1 MKKLFVVLLAVALT
15 LSLSSRAMAYVDVN
29 WNTVKSPG
37 ALLLWPNEAGSPNI
51 AEANIGLLGRIV
63 VKWPGDTGVTAANQ
77 ELEYDQVNGCELAP
91 SFPCAAGE
99 PGSFL
104 IGAGEAEGPK
114 GAGGGDQCN
123 VVVTACGLSGTANA
137 PPFNGPAY
145 IGEDTTQGTYSYYVI
160 HKESLTGKG
169 IGFFSGSTTVRLDPD
184 NSTPGSALYI
194 CNDCPVGGIGK
205 DNDDAI
211 GMNNSGA
218 GMKMRTMDTNLWGT
232 QTVSPY
238 GHVHVF
244 LKPNGGLNG
253 KGSVCGNSITFQNLG
268 NDLCVDGTSAAGNY
282 DLVGQKTV
290 NFVYSV
296 NLAHHTTGAAANKGR
311 CNAPDCYVEKV
322 IIPAALAQD
331 ANATNVMMQ
340 AATTI
345 LPNTAPGSI
354 KNATV
359 DSMIFYY
366 TTNPLDVDGDGT
378 SDNIDPCPNDST
390 DTCVQDLINGGNCPA
405 GQVFCAD
412 ANGDLACVLAYQCNS
427 RIDVDRNCIVDADD
441 LNALTGVQ
449 NGISGFEAIG
459 SGIPIGP
466 FDP

>member
-1 MKKLFVVLLAVALT
+1 
-15 LSLSSRAMAYVDVN
+15 
-29 WNTVKSPG
+29 
-37 ALLLWPNEAGSPNI
+37 
-51 AEANIGLLGRIV
+51 
-63 VKWPGDTGVTAANQ
+63 
-77 ELEYDQVNGCELAP
+77 
-91 SFPCAAGE
+91 
-99 PGSFL
+99 
-104 IGAGEAEGPK
+104 
-114 GAGGGDQCN
+114 
-123 VVVTACGLSGTANA
+123 
-137 PPFNGPAY
+137 
-145 IGEDTTQGTYSYYVI
+145 
-160 HKESLTGKG
+160 LTGKG

-194 CNDCPVGGIGK
+194 CNDCPVAGMGK
-205 DNDDAI
+205 DMDDAI

-218 GMKMRTMDTNLWGT
+218 GMKMRTMDTNLWGS

-296 NLAHHTTGAAANKGR
+296 NLAHHTGAAANKGR

-378 SDNIDPCPNDST
+378 SDNIDPCPNDAA
-390 DTCVQDLINGGNCPA
+390 DTCVQDQINGGNCAA
-405 GQVFCAD
+405 GKVFCAD
-412 ANGDLACVLAYQCNS
+412 ANGYFGCISAYQCNS
-427 RIDVDRNCIVDADD
+427 RADVNRDCSADTSDQNAVASLDAGGSPLPVAGGDPAAVSAY
-441 LNALTGVQ
+441 NSGV
-449 NGISGFEAIG
+449 
-459 SGIPIGP
+459 PIGP